1 MITFIVTLKVTK
13 WETYEVEAEDAD
25 DAEAKY
31 GLESPVSESDEDIE
45 IHSVKEKRP

>member
-1 MITFIVTLKVTK
+1 MKTFVVTLKITK

-25 DAEAKY
+25 DAEDKY

-45 IHSVKEKRP
+45 VHSVEEKRA